1 MLSRKS
7 LTAFL
12 TLCACSWVV
21 SGCGGQERLKPIFP
35 PPADLRIETKPIP
48 GPEIVTSAQ
57 AAADYDI
64 ALELWGERGWQAV
77 RRICQWAADNGAA
90 VTCVSQ

>member
-12 TLCACSWVV
+12 TLPVLLLAVP
-21 SGCGGQERLKPIFP
+21 GCGERERLKPIFP
-35 PPADLRIETKPIP
+35 PPADLRIEAKPVP

-77 RRICQWAADNGAA
+77 RRICQWAVANGAS
-90 VTCVSQ
+90 VTCAE